1 MSTKNMTQVLTLIN
15 IIVQHTVQKVKVLR
29 MNSEG
34 MAERVRPWPQEQR
47 CVHLGDKGMVSDGVE
62 SFCEVQGNEVD
73 IVIVLEKTC
82 DLVQKIN

>member
-1 MSTKNMTQVLTLIN
+1 
-15 IIVQHTVQKVKVLR
+15 

-73 IVIVLEKTC
+73 IVIVLKKTC
-82 DLVQKIN
+82 DLVQKINYRADVVEPVGLKANWSQNECE